1 MRKEP
6 PLFLGRDYFQNAW
19 VVDDLQAAMRRW
31 TETCGVGPFFL
42 LEHVAMQDVTYRGQP
57 ATIDCSIALAQAGR
71 TQIEL
76 IEQHCDQPSV
86 YRDLVPRGQ
95 TRFHHVATFANDYD
109 RELAL
114 VVEHDDAKTGGR
126 EIVGVGRLSKLPGVN
141 EAEFAVLVNDLWQG
155 RGLGPRLLALLIQV
169 ARDERLSC
177 LRADILP
184 GGKFNCPCTSRS
196 VHP

>member
-1 MRKEP
+1 MPGKL

-19 VVDDLQAAMRRW
+19 VVDDLQVAMRRW

-95 TRFHHVATFANDYD
+95 TRFHHVATFAHDYD
-109 RELAL
+109 RELA
-114 VVEHDDAKTGGR
+114 EYRA
-126 EIVGVGRLSKLPGVN
+126 
-141 EAEFAVLVNDLWQG
+141 
-155 RGLGPRLLALLIQV
+155 RGLRVTTTGRFGEMRFAYIDATSEIDCVLELLEESQPLREHFAHIEAAAV
-169 ARDERLSC
+169 DWDGRDPVRP
-177 LRADILP
+177 A
-184 GGKFNCPCTSRS
+184 F
-196 VHP
+196 